1 MEPFLQGP
9 CSQGG
14 VRSVRALVSRQRGTA
29 CFVCSAA
36 FTQYRYCLS
45 STVTPYSMFHPWLIS
60 HHLPPRA
67 RAPHQAEAMERARAG
82 LKHTM
87 GRLNKVYRQAQSNH
101 MLALVLF
108 AVVLFVG
115 IYIIAKIYRLGRHV
129 LG

>member
-1 MEPFLQGP
+1 M
-9 CSQGG
+9 SN
-14 VRSVRALVSRQRGTA
+14 
-29 CFVCSAA
+29 
-36 FTQYRYCLS
+36 
-45 STVTPYSMFHPWLIS
+45 SMFHPWLIS
-60 HHLPPRA
+60 HHLPLCVC
-67 RAPHQAEAMERARAG
+67 APHQAEAMERARAG

-115 IYIIAKIYRLGRHV
+115 IYIVAKIYRLGRHV